1 MTNNELKAL
10 CESNAKAIQSLASAT
25 ATALQQTNATLDRTA
40 QQQATNTTEI
50 DDLLGVVVTHET
62 ELQRVLTAIEESNR
76 RFDILREDAIADRQ
90 RSDERFD
97 RMLLEV
103 RGVAGRVETLEQAS

>member
-1 MTNNELKAL
+1 MTDDELKAL
-10 CESNAKAIQSLASAT
+10 VESNARAIAALSSTT

-40 QQQATNTTEI
+40 QQQATNATSI
-50 DDLLGVVVTHET
+50 DDLLGVVVAHEA
-62 ELQRVLTAIEESNR
+62 EIQQVVSAIEESNR
-76 RFDILREDAIADRQ
+76 RFDILREEAIADRQ

-97 RMLLEV
+97 RMLLEI